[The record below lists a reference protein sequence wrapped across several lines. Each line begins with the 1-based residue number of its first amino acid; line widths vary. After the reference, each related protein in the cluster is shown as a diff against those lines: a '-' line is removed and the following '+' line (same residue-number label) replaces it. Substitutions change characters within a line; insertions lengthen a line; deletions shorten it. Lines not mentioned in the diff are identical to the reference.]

1 MLVLLW
7 TVFLHNCVILQPD
20 VALPLQPPELLKCPT
35 RNSSLSTM
43 HNLLHDEID
52 SFCKR
57 VSGGFSFFGC
67 VSVSK
72 NCKFEVSFGTLLVL

>member
-7 TVFLHNCVILQPD
+7 IVFVYNSVVLQPD

-35 RNSSLSTM
+35 RKSSLSTM

-57 VSGGFSFFGC
+57 VSGGFLFFSY
-67 VSVSK
+67 VFRYPKIV
-72 NCKFEVSFGTLLVL
+72 